1 MTRKPGKERA
11 DVLLV
16 TRGLAV
22 SREQARALILAGQ
35 VETAPGRR
43 VEKAGDLLARDVP
56 LTVLQ
61 PMPYVSRGGLKLAH
75 ALDRFGVSPAG
86 RRCLDVGSST
96 GGFTD
101 CLLQRG
107 AAAVVAVDVGEGQL
121 DWRLRNDPRV
131 TVREGV
137 NARDLLPE
145 HVGEPPSLAVADVA
159 FISLVK
165 VLPAIRAC
173 APRAELV
180 LLVKPQFEVGRERVG
195 RGGVVRDPQAWRDAL
210 AGVARALVTLGCDVR
225 GACASP
231 ITGPAG
237 NHEFLLHA
245 VPGDGTRPLDEALL
259 DAAVAEVPVPPG
271 RE

>member
-1 MTRKPGKERA
+1 MTKRPGRERA

-16 TRGLAV
+16 QRGLAA
-22 SREQARALILAGQ
+22 SREQARALILAGS
-35 VETAPGRR
+35 VERAGRR
-43 VEKAGDLLARDVP
+43 VDKAGDLLPADAE
-56 LTVLQ
+56 LTLLAK
-61 PMPYVSRGGLKLAH
+61 MPYVSRGGLKLAH

-107 AAAVVAVDVGEGQL
+107 AAHVTCVDVGEGQL
-121 DWRLRNDPRV
+121 DWTLRNDPRV

-137 NARDLLPE
+137 NARDLTEEIAGPD
-145 HVGEPPSLAVADVA
+145 VSLVTADVA

-165 VLPAIRAC
+165 VLPAIREA
-173 APRAELV
+173 APAAELV
-180 LLVKPQFEVGRERVG
+180 LLVKPQFEVGRERVSK
-195 RGGVVRDPQAWRDAL
+195 GGVVRDPAAWRDAIE
-210 AGVARALVTLGCDVR
+210 GVARALVELGCEVR

-245 VPGDGTRPLDEALL
+245 VPGEQGGEIAAMIAGAIGEAS
-259 DAAVAEVPVPPG
+259 G
-271 RE
+271 